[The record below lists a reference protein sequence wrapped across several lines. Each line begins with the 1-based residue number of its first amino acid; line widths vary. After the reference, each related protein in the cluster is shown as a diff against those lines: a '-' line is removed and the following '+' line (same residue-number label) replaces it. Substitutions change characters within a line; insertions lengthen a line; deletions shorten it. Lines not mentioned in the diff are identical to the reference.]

1 MGGKLMSRAL
11 CSEKIMDAIE
21 NMSFKGQYL
30 NHTSYG
36 NGHINDTYLVNFQ
49 KDEVVIPYI
58 LQRIN
63 HQIFKNP
70 EALMHNIV
78 AVTSFLKEKITLR
91 GGDVNRET
99 LNVIPTKGGAFYY
112 KDGLGNYWRSY
123 AFLTD
128 TICYEILD
136 NPELFYQSAYAF
148 GNFQKLLS
156 DYPADTLSETIPDF
170 HNTPVRFQTFV
181 EAVKADV
188 CGRAHLVQEE
198 INFVM
203 EREAFT
209 HILTDK
215 LLKGDLPLR
224 VTHNDTKLNNSMFD
238 TATNKPICII
248 DLDTV
253 MPGLSVNDFGDS
265 IRFGATTGAEDE
277 PDLTK
282 VNFDLNLFESY
293 TKGFLEGCG
302 GNLTEEE
309 INMLPIGAM
318 TMTLECGMRFLT
330 DYLQGDTYFHVHRD
344 GHNLDRCRTQFKLVS
359 DMEKHFDTMNQIIN
373 KYR

>member
-1 MGGKLMSRAL
+1 MSRAL

-99 LNVIPTKGGAFYY
+99 LNVIPTKEGAFYY

>member
-1 MGGKLMSRAL
+1 MGGKIMSQTLSSA
-11 CSEKIMDAIE
+11 KIMEAIE
-21 NMSFKGQYL
+21 NMSFEGKYL

-49 KDEVVIPYI
+49 KDGKTIPYI

-70 EALMHNIV
+70 DALMRNIIGI
-78 AVTSFLKEKITLR
+78 TSFLKEKIMLR
-91 GGDVNRET
+91 GGDINRET
-99 LNVIPTKGGAFYY
+99 LNIIPTKQGKSYY
-112 KDGLGNYWRSY
+112 QDSLGNYWRSY
-123 AFLTD
+123 VFLTD
-128 TICYEILD
+128 TTCYEILAD
-136 NPELFYQSAYAF
+136 AELFYQCGYAF
-148 GNFQKLLS
+148 GHFQNLLA
-156 DYPADTLSETIPDF
+156 DYPVDTLSETIPNF
-170 HNTPVRFQTFV
+170 HNTPVRFQAFADAV
-181 EAVKADV
+181 EADI
-188 CGRAHLVQEE
+188 CGRAKDVQKE
-198 INFVM
+198 IAFVM
-203 EREAFT
+203 EREPLT
-209 HILTDK
+209 HILANQ
-215 LLKGDLPLR
+215 LANGNLPLR

-238 TATNKPICII
+238 NTTHRPICII

-302 GNLTEEE
+302 GNLTERE
-309 INMLPIGAM
+309 IDMLPIGAM

-330 DYLQGDTYFHVHRD
+330 DYLQGDTYFKVHRE

-359 DMEKHFDTMNQIIN
+359 DMEKHLDTMNEIVN